1 MLEIP
6 EEIKNLFRADNTKQ
20 PTQKKFKLIFYNDKI
35 ESLYPYET
43 LFPDE
48 TLFPSEHGEP
58 WLVIED
64 GRIESETL
72 MITESL
78 SESEDLDFG
87 SCEASMMEIVVAD
100 VIEDLTGREFTL
112 TVEIGGYEMA
122 LGIYTVESFVRQADR
137 RKRKITAYDRMRWFS
152 TDVSGWYNDLAF
164 PMTLRAFR
172 DSLCEYIG
180 IQQFGE
186 GLIFDSLEIS
196 KTIEPQELSG
206 LDVLK
211 AICQINGCFGHVDK
225 TGMLTYICLQETG
238 LYPSEELF
246 PYEELYPTEFGGDG
260 QEVELVSTYHQGMT
274 YEDYLVDGINGVAIR
289 EQEGHVGANAGEGDN
304 VYTVEG
310 NFLVYGKSAAELL
323 EISEALLEQISGRI
337 YRPASLTCNAM
348 PWVEVGD
355 ALRIPTRDDIVETF
369 VMRREIKGCQFMT
382 DTIRSTGSKK
392 REEVFGIN
400 KQIIQLEGKTAVVIK
415 NVEEVSVKV
424 TDLKEYTESEFKVT
438 NDKINLKVSKGEVS
452 SQLSLEPDKVILDSN
467 RLIVNSTNFKLDG
480 NGNATF
486 SGTVKSAAI
495 ESSTITGGSININ
508 NIFKVDTQGNT
519 SVTGNHF
526 TWSATNSSMT
536 SDGTIT
542 CKNIRAT
549 NGTFRG
555 NITGSTITGSSID
568 VGPLIAD
575 DDGVYMGAFYVNPDS
590 SYELKTT
597 NNSFRISAAQGPGG
611 SMAELFIGSPN
622 GAGTTIQG
630 SNIITGGRVECWEL
644 EATDKIEAKDLLL
657 TGDSWWAG
665 WTLTRTMKDVY
676 RRIERLENAE

>member
-480 NGNATF
+480 SGNATF

-575 DDGVYMGAFYVNPDS
+575 DDGVYLGAFYVNPDS
-590 SYELKTT
+590 SYEFKTT
-597 NNSFRISAAQGPGG
+597 DNSVRISAAQGPGG

-630 SNIITGGRVECWEL
+630 SNIITGGNVDCWSVR
-644 EATDKIEAKDLLL
+644 ATDKIEAKDLRL

-665 WTLTRTMKDVY
+665 WTLTETMKDVY